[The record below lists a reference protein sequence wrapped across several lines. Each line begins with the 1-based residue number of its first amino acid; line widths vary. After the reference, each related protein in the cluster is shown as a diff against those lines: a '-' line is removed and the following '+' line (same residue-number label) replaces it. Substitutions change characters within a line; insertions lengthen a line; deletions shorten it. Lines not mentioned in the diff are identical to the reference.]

1 MYKFITKDQNERKIN
16 LEADNWVWHEWH
28 CLKLNFWRQL
38 WVQLKEI
45 ERTCTQLKFVNPKL
59 KTINNTSFKLNEE
72 NVSDTSFDR
81 VTSVLTVLADRVGNF
96 KQINTEL

>member
-1 MYKFITKDQNERKIN
+1 MT
-16 LEADNWVWHEWH
+16 

-81 VTSVLTVLADRVGNF
+81 VTSVLIVLADRVGNF